1 MLFHFDCFQTPKLLK
16 ELRTILHKLKGKE
29 KKITTNPQVE
39 EKLAQEGKA
48 LDLDYNRAANADKW
62 QSVNSEQC

>member
-29 KKITTNPQVE
+29 KITTNPQVE
-39 EKLAQEGKA
+39 EKLAQGGKA
-48 LDLDYNRAANADKW
+48 LDLGYNRAANADR
-62 QSVNSEQC
+62 